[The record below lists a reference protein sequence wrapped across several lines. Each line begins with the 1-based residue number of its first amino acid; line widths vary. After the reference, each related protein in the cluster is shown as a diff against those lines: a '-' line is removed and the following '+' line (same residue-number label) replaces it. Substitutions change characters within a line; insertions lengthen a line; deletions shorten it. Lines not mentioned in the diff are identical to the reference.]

1 MRKLLLSLAAL
12 AATALVGGGLFL
24 AFAPPRQRPASLE
37 TVPRTPERRARG
49 RYLVEHVLD
58 CNGCHTK
65 RDWSRWAAPA
75 TGPRGAGGDCLTEEH
90 GFPGRICASNIT
102 ADHGTGIGA
111 WTDGEILRATREG
124 VDREG
129 GALFPLMPYTEYRA
143 LSEEDARAVLVY
155 LRTLRPVRNA
165 VPETEIDFPVSLF
178 VKMAPRDLDGPV
190 LEPDRSDPVHY
201 GEYLATISGCK
212 YCHTPVDDRNQPV
225 RGKAFAGGQEFRGPW
240 GTVRSSNLTP
250 HVTGLGERSRE
261 SFIGLFRVYDDPGAA
276 VPAPAGRNTV
286 MNWLSLAGMTDE
298 DLGAIYDY
306 LQTVPPIESTI
317 EKFPPAA
324 EGETSR

>member
-1 MRKLLLSLAAL
+1 MRKLLFSLATL
-12 AATALVGGGLFL
+12 AAVALLGGGLFL
-24 AFAPPRQRPASLE
+24 AFANPRQRPASQE
-37 TVPRTPERRARG
+37 TVARTPERMARG

-58 CNGCHTK
+58 CNGCHTQ
-65 RDWSRWAAPA
+65 RDWSRWG
-75 TGPRGAGGDCLTEEH
+75 GPMRGARGAGGDCLTGEH
-90 GFPGRICASNIT
+90 GFPGRICGSNIT
-102 ADHGTGIGA
+102 MDRETGIGA

-129 GALFPLMPYTEYRA
+129 EALFPLMPYTEYRA

-155 LRTLRPVRNA
+155 LRTFRPVRHA
-165 VPETEIDFPVSLF
+165 MAETEIDFPVRLF

-212 YCHTPVDDRNQPV
+212 FCHTPVDDRNQPV
-225 RGKAFAGGQEFRGPW
+225 RGQAFAGGQEFRGPW

-250 HVTGLGERSRE
+250 HVTGLGERGRE
-261 SFIGLFRVYDDPGAA
+261 SFIGLFRVYNDPGAA

-286 MNWLSLAGMTDE
+286 MPWLSLAGMTDD

-306 LQTVPPIESTI
+306 LLTVPPIESTV
-317 EKFPPAA
+317 ERFPPAPKPA
-324 EGETSR
+324 A